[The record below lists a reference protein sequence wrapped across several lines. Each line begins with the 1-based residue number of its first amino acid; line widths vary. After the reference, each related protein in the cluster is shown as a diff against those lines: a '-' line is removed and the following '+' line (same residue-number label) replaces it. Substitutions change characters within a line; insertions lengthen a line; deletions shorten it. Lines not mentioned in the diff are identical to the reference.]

1 MIEPRQFRGYTPTEA
16 EIASPRLGT
25 LAIAGN
31 VLGVAYDP
39 FIANTSL
46 MAKYGRVREQGYNPF
61 DDMGNYK
68 DGFSQTLWQ
77 ATNKEHMEELKFVI
91 DKTARM
97 RSDRD
102 SGSFG
107 QQFVG
112 DLLDPIN
119 YFPLKLGIGLKPG
132 KAFVQGGAQLAGI
145 EAAREAATSWA
156 DPFKSWQ
163 ESTMNIVGAG
173 VLGGGLSEVGSAY
186 SRYAKAKAYSDNEAL
201 FEAHFAALRRAD
213 RLNGLTEAD
222 RALPRNERPLG
233 AISDED
239 LAKTVEAMQLKAKEI
254 ETRMVEFDTNPNLK
268 MDLEES
274 MDDVISYARG
284 YKQEMGMREL
294 DAMSGASGDVW
305 NILPSAFTDSPL
317 YKAVSTPM
325 KRVLQSEYPN
335 LVKEY
340 MVRAYSDSGV
350 ALVLNSLGRATPNSV
365 AQMAAVSNGKWVK
378 AHTELAPIHAAATK
392 GGSPSSTRLDID
404 LVDVTRTVMGEDTT
418 YRKWLTGVNKRRISK
433 ATDLDENEVAAIKV
447 INKYFADAKGNL
459 ESVGLISTK
468 AGLKSRIGQL
478 ESSLEEYKSRRT
490 VAQTRATGT
499 AGQEMAIITRNMEN
513 LSQEIDN
520 LKSRFES
527 APQTMK
533 DDEVFFPRFWNQ
545 DSIRANRAGLSKI
558 LYKWYEE
565 NPSIQQ
571 YNKQTK
577 KYETVELSPDP
588 KYIQQR
594 VDDTITRLLGEA
606 DPHSLENANI
616 GTTSVLGR
624 GRSKHFRT
632 RQLDIPNELVM
643 DFIHT
648 DPLAVMKTYAARIEP
663 RYHFQK
669 EFGKSIDLVMDD
681 IELEMLGQS
690 FSTRKI
696 NKVRRDFLHMYDRV
710 SGAIIRN
717 PDALNRKVA
726 NFLRE
731 AASFSF
737 MGSAGLA
744 AVPDFGRIVMEYDMA
759 DVVKGVQE
767 LMNKNRVNMTV
778 GEIQLAGEAI
788 DILKGSAHMRLQ
800 EDLTNNIDAN
810 ELLSSARNAF
820 YILNGLAPLTGIAKQ
835 LSGIID
841 GHTIIDLSIRF
852 DSITP
857 DEKIWLAKYGIDE
870 TRAKKITKQP
880 FQKLDSGL
888 YTANTEAWTD
898 LELVGNYRSALNSG
912 VLNTIM
918 AGTPADKPIITD
930 GVVYIPMRVAS
941 QFGMKEDATFKGYS
955 RIENGLM
962 GLPFQFYSY
971 TLANVNKTVGA
982 LAQGQ
987 VKNRALG
994 ITTMMGLAYMS
1005 LQIRTPDFIWDEMSY
1020 EDRFARSFDTSGV
1033 MALYSDLF
1041 YTGMHTSLAL
1051 GGPNITGGFLSPK
1064 FNQEKSYADAIIGFA
1079 GAGPSWLQEVAGGV
1093 YQFANGEFGE
1103 GAMRVARRAPAA
1115 QLWLWK
1121 DEANQITRAWAN

>member
-1 MIEPRQFRGYTPTEA
+1 MIEPKKFVNYTPQKA
-16 EIASPRLGT
+16 EIAEPKPKT
-25 LAIAGN
+25 LTVAAN
-31 VLGVAYDP
+31 VLALYYDP
-39 FIANTSL
+39 PIANLSL
-46 MAKYGRVREQGYNPF
+46 LGKYGSVPETGYDSF
-61 DDMGNYK
+61 SDMGSYK
-68 DGFSQTLWQ
+68 DAFAQTLWQ

-91 DKTARM
+91 DKTAKM
-97 RSDRD
+97 RSVVN

-107 QQFVG
+107 QQMLG
-112 DLLDPIN
+112 DILDPIN
-119 YFPLKLGIGLKPG
+119 YFPLFLGTGLKAG
-132 KAFVQGGAQLAGI
+132 KAFVQGGAQLAAI
-145 EAAREAATSWA
+145 EATREVATSWA

-163 ESTMNIVGAG
+163 ESAMNIVGAG
-173 VLGGGLSEVGSAY
+173 LLGGGIGELGSAY
-186 SRYAKAKAYSDNEAL
+186 SRYSKAKAYQTTEAM
-201 FEAHFAALRRAD
+201 FEAQFAALRRAD
-213 RLNGLTEAD
+213 RLQGLTKDDLE
-222 RALPRNERPLG
+222 LPRDQRPLG
-233 AISDED
+233 KITDAD
-239 LAKTVEAMQLKAKEI
+239 LAKTVEAMNIRAKEI
-254 ETRMVEFDTNPNLK
+254 EDRMVEFSQNPNLK
-268 MDLEES
+268 MDLEKS
-274 MDDVISYARG
+274 MDDVISNAMA

-305 NILPSAFTDSPL
+305 NILPSAFTNSPL
-317 YKAVSTPM
+317 YKTVSTPM
-325 KRVLQSEYPN
+325 KRILQSKYPN

-340 MVRAYSDSGV
+340 MVRGYSDSGV
-350 ALVLNSLGRATPNSV
+350 ALMMNSLGKATPNSV

-378 AHTELAPIHAAATK
+378 AHTELAPIHAAATL
-392 GGSPSSTRLDID
+392 GGSPRSTRLDID
-404 LVDVTRTVMGEDTT
+404 FVDVTRTAMGADTT
-418 YRKWLTGVNKRRISK
+418 YRKWLTSVNKRRISK
-433 ATDLDENEVAAIKV
+433 ATDLTEHEVSAIKV
-447 INKYFADAKGNL
+447 IDKYFADAKGNL

-478 ESSLEEYKSRRT
+478 ETSLEDYKSRRT
-490 VAQTRATGT
+490 VAQTRAAGT
-499 AGQEMAIITRNMEN
+499 AGQEMAIITRNIDN
-513 LSQEIDN
+513 LSQELDN
-520 LKSRFES
+520 LKSRFAS
-527 APQTMK
+527 APKSFT
-533 DDEVFFPRFWNQ
+533 DDDVFFPRFWNQ
-545 DSIRANRAGLSKI
+545 DAIRKDLSGLSKI
-558 LYKWYEE
+558 LFKHYQE
-565 NPSIQQ
+565 NPRIEQ
-571 YNKQTK
+571 YNKLTK
-577 KYETVELSPDP
+577 SYETVELSPDP

-632 RQLDIPNELVM
+632 RQLDIPNELVL

-669 EFGKSIDLVMDD
+669 EFGKSVDLVVDD
-681 IELEMLGQS
+681 MELEMLGQS
-690 FSTRKI
+690 FSMREI
-696 NKVRRDFLHMYDRV
+696 NKMRRDFLHMYDRV
-710 SGAIIRN
+710 SGSIIRS
-717 PDALNRKVA
+717 PDALNRKIA

-731 AASFSF
+731 AASFSY
-737 MGSAGLA
+737 MGSSGLA

-759 DVVKGVQE
+759 DVIKGVQE
-767 LMNKNRVNMTV
+767 LTNRSRINMTV

-788 DILKGSAHMRLQ
+788 DILRGSAHMRLQ

-810 ELLSSARNAF
+810 ELLSSSRNAF

-852 DSITP
+852 NKIT
-857 DEKIWLAKYGIDE
+857 DQEKIWLAKYGIDE
-870 TRAKKITKQP
+870 VRAKKIAKQP

-898 LELVGNYRSALNSG
+898 LELVGNYRVALNSG

-918 AGTPADKPIITD
+918 SGTPADKPIITD
-930 GVVYIPMRVAS
+930 GVVYVPMRIAQ
-941 QFGMKEDATFKGYS
+941 QFGMKEDATFRGYS

-971 TLANVNKTVGA
+971 TLANVNKTVA
-982 LAQGQ
+982 SLAQGQ

-1005 LQIRTPDFIWDEMSY
+1005 LSIRTPDFIWDEMSY
-1020 EDRFARSFDTSGV
+1020 EDKFARAFDTSGV

-1041 YTGMHTSLAL
+1041 YTSMHTSLAL

-1064 FNQEKSYADAIIGFA
+1064 FNQEKSYADAVIGFA
-1079 GAGPSWLQEVAGGV
+1079 GAGPSWIQEVAGGV
-1093 YQFANGEFGE
+1093 YQFARGEFGE

>member
-1 MIEPRQFRGYTPTEA
+1 MIEPRKFKGYTPSRA
-16 EIASPRLGT
+16 EVAPPKPST
-25 LAIAGN
+25 LSVAAN
-31 VLGVAYDP
+31 VLAVYYDP
-39 FIANTSL
+39 PIANLSL

-97 RSDRD
+97 RADRD
-102 SGSFG
+102 EGSFG
-107 QQFVG
+107 QQFLG
-112 DLLDPIN
+112 DILDPIN
-119 YFPLKLGIGLKPG
+119 YFPLKLGVGLRPG
-132 KAFVQGGAQLAGI
+132 KAFLQGGAQLAGI
-145 EAAREAATSWA
+145 EAAREVATAWA

-163 ESTMNIVGAG
+163 ETTLNIAGAA
-173 VLGGGLSEVGSAY
+173 VLGGGIAELGSAY
-186 SRYAKAKAYSDNEAL
+186 SRYAKAKAYQVSEAL
-201 FEAHFAALRRAD
+201 FEAQFAALRRAD
-213 RLNGLTEAD
+213 RLEGLTEAD
-222 RALPRNERPLG
+222 RALPRDQRPLG
-233 AISDED
+233 EVSDVD
-239 LAKTVEAMQLKAKEI
+239 LAKTVEAMNIRAREI
-254 ETRMVEFDTNPNLK
+254 EDKMVEFSTFDEDAFSL
-268 MDLEES
+268 
-274 MDDVISYARG
+274 DDVINNARA

-294 DAMSGASGDVW
+294 DAISGSSGDVW
-305 NILPSAFTDSPL
+305 NILPNAFTNSPL

-350 ALVLNSLGRATPNSV
+350 ALIMNSLGRATPNSV

-378 AHTELAPIHAAATK
+378 AHTELAPIHAAATL
-392 GGSPSSTRLDID
+392 GGAPRSTRLDID
-404 LVDVTRTVMGEDTT
+404 FVDVARTAMGEDTT
-418 YRKWLTGVNKRRISK
+418 YRKWLTSVNKRRISK
-433 ATDLDENEVAAIKV
+433 ATDLTEYEVSAIKV
-447 INKYFADAKGNL
+447 IDKYFADAKGNL
-459 ESVGLISTK
+459 ESVGLINTK
-468 AGLKSRIGQL
+468 AGLKSRIGHL
-478 ESSLEEYKSRRT
+478 ETTLQEYKSKRAI
-490 VAQTRATGT
+490 AQTRASGT
-499 AGQEMAIITRNMEN
+499 AGQEMAIITRNIES
-513 LSQEIDN
+513 LAEELDN
-520 LKSRFES
+520 LKSRFAS
-527 APQTMK
+527 APKSFT
-533 DDEVFFPRFWNQ
+533 DEDVFFPRFWKH
-545 DSIRANRAGLSKI
+545 DAIRKDLSGFSKI
-558 LYKWYEE
+558 LYKHYQE
-565 NPSIQQ
+565 NPRIEQ
-571 YNKQTK
+571 YNKLTK
-577 KYETVELSPDP
+577 SYETVELSPDP

-594 VDDTITRLLGEA
+594 VDDTITRLLGES

-632 RQLDIPNELVM
+632 RQLDIPNELVL

-690 FSTRKI
+690 FSMRNI

-710 SGAIIRN
+710 SGSIIRN
-717 PDALNRKVA
+717 PDALNRKIA

-731 AASFSF
+731 AASFSY

-759 DVVKGVQE
+759 DVIKGVQE
-767 LMNKNRVNMTV
+767 LTNRSRVNMTV
-778 GEIQLAGEAI
+778 NEIQLAGEAI

-810 ELLSSARNAF
+810 ELLSSSRNAF

-852 DSITP
+852 NKIT
-857 DEKIWLAKYGIDE
+857 DQEKIWLAKYGIDE
-870 TRAKKITKQP
+870 VKAKKIAKHP
-880 FQKLDSGL
+880 FEKLDSGL

-898 LELVGNYRSALNSG
+898 LELVGNYRVALNSG
-912 VLNTIM
+912 VINTIM

-930 GVVYIPMRVAS
+930 GVVYVPMRIAQ
-941 QFGMKEDATFKGYS
+941 QFGMKEDATFRGYS

-971 TLANVNKTVGA
+971 TLANVNKTVA
-982 LAQGQ
+982 SIAQGQ

-1005 LQIRTPDFIWDEMSY
+1005 LSIRTPDFIWDEMSY
-1020 EDRFARSFDTSGV
+1020 EDKFARAFDTSGV

-1041 YTGMHTSLAL
+1041 YTSMHTSLAL

-1064 FNQEKSYADAIIGFA
+1064 FNQEKSYADAVIGFA
-1079 GAGPSWLQEVAGGV
+1079 GAGPSWIQEVAGGV
-1093 YQFANGEFGE
+1093 YQFARGEFGE